1 MDTSFRV
8 RLLELGRMWLY
19 LKYNTMLFLK
29 SKCFFFNDFITTIL
43 TEVAKALYTMTN
55 DRPKHRLN

>member
-43 TEVAKALYTMTN
+43 RDVDKALYTMTN
-55 DRPKHRLN
+55 DRPKQRLK

>member
-19 LKYNTMLFLK
+19 LKFNSMLFLK
-29 SKCFFFNDFITTIL
+29 SKCIFNDFFTTIL

-55 DRPKHRLN
+55 DRPKYRLN